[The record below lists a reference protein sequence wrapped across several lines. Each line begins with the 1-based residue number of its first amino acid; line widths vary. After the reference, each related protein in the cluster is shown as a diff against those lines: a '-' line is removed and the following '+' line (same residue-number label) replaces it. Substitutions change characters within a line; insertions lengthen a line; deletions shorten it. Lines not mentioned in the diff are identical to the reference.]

1 MYPFMSGFRIRY
13 YFLSCLGVDSLT
25 ISILGI
31 NYDSICLAHSILD
44 ENPSARITIY
54 TEDAEAGFSK
64 NPLNPITLNESLE
77 NISSDWYG
85 TIPESIDR
93 KKRSSLSTS
102 WLVKALSIRLAER
115 GAKFLLHTRIIEID
129 EEIQEISFRGGGAI
143 PSGTYRYDE
152 LYDFRQ

>member
-1 MYPFMSGFRIRY
+1 MSGFRIRY

-54 TEDAEAGFSK
+54 TEDAEAGFSE

-115 GAKFLLHTRIIEID
+115 GAKLLLHTRIIEID
-129 EEIQEISFRGGGAI
+129 EEIQEISFRGGGAT